1 MGRTTGND
9 NKQEVDMTAEPI
21 RFPVEKTNKYK
32 QDQIEESLAQDPNY
46 RFIRDLLQ
54 AVAGV
59 GLELDKPVEAKARE
73 LYAKY
78 QRENLF
84 AKWMAETE

>member
-1 MGRTTGND
+1 
-9 NKQEVDMTAEPI
+9 MTSELI

-32 QDQIEESLAQDPNY
+32 QHQTEASLAEDPHY

-59 GLELDKPVEAKARE
+59 GLELDKPPEAKARE
-73 LYAKY
+73 LYA
-78 QRENLF
+78 QCQQENLF
-84 AKWMAETE
+84 AKWVAETE

>member
-1 MGRTTGND
+1 
-9 NKQEVDMTAEPI
+9 MTSELI

-32 QDQIEESLAQDPNY
+32 QDQIEASLAEDPNY
-46 RFIRDLLQ
+46 HFIRDLLQ

-59 GLELDKPVEAKARE
+59 GLELDKPAEAKARE
-73 LYAKY
+73 LYAQC

-84 AKWMAETE
+84 AKWIAETE